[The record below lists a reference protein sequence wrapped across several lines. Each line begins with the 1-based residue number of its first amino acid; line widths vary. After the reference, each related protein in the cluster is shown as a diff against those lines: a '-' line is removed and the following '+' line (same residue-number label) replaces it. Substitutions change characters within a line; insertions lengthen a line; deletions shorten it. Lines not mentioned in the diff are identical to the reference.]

1 MSVFNVH
8 PKNQLGLD
16 FQKTRSQL
24 LSLALSKPE
33 VYFALRADCIEK
45 ITEASVEK
53 IYDDYWNLLTEGK
66 APDKSQIVIP
76 GTTTAFEP
84 NLPEASVNK
93 FALKVASAIKDIAEE
108 AIEEILPMEYQELAK
123 NKQKELLKMRG
134 L

>member
-1 MSVFNVH
+1 MSVFKVD
-8 PKNQLGLD
+8 PKNQLGLN

-33 VYFALRADCIEK
+33 SYFKLRADCIEK

-53 IYDDYWNLLTEGK
+53 IYDDYWNLLTDGK
-66 APDKSQIVIP
+66 DPTGTQIQFPD
-76 GTTTAFEP
+76 GGAFSP
-84 NLPEASVNK
+84 NLPEATVNK
-93 FALKVASAIKDIAEE
+93 FALKVASAVKDIAEE

-123 NKQKELLKMRG
+123 NKQKELLKVRG